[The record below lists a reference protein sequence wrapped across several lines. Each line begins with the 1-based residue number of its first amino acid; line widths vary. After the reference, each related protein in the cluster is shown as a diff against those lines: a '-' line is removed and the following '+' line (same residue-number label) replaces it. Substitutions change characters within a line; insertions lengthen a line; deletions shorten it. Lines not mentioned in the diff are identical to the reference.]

1 MAVKNEVEEKMK
13 KMLLDSVKELAE
25 DKIPKAIPR
34 AVIDEVLK
42 EVEELLADVH
52 IFK

>member
-13 KMLLDSVKELAE
+13 KMLLDSVKKLAE

-34 AVIDEVLK
+34 ALIDEVLK
-42 EVEELLADVH
+42 EVEELLADIH